1 MNPAFSENG
10 MNSLRKGRV
19 NFKNRKRIVK
29 KNILLG
35 VTASI
40 AAYKA
45 CDIINRL
52 KETGFDVTVCV
63 TKDALQFITPL
74 TLQTLSGNKV
84 FCEMFEASADY
95 NPVHISLA
103 KKTDLLLIAPAT
115 ADCISKIAAGICD
128 DILNCAVVSTKAPIL
143 IAPAMN
149 ENMHRNKIVQANIK
163 KLKQLGFKF
172 IGPKKGKLV
181 CGTEGT
187 GHIADVVQI
196 VKEVKRA
203 LR

>member
-1 MNPAFSENG
+1 M
-10 MNSLRKGRV
+10 
-19 NFKNRKRIVK
+19 K

-45 CDIINRL
+45 CDIISQL
-52 KETGFDVTVCV
+52 KKAGFNVTVCI
-63 TKDALQFITPL
+63 TKDASQFITPL

-84 FCEMFEASADY
+84 FCDMFEPVTGY
-95 NPVHISLA
+95 NPMHISLA
-103 KKTDLLLIAPAT
+103 EKIGLLLIAPAT

-128 DILNCAVVSTKAPIL
+128 DILTCTVVSTKAPVL

-149 ENMHRNKIVQANIK
+149 ENMYKNKIIQANIT

-172 IGPKKGKLV
+172 IGPKKGGLV
-181 CGTEGT
+181 CGAEGI
-187 GHIADVVQI
+187 GHIADVAQI
-196 VKEVKRA
+196 VKEAKRT
-203 LR
+203 LK

>member
-1 MNPAFSENG
+1 M
-10 MNSLRKGRV
+10 
-19 NFKNRKRIVK
+19 K

-45 CDIINRL
+45 FDIISQL
-52 KETGFDVTVCV
+52 KRAGFNVIVCA

-84 FCEMFEASADY
+84 FCDMFEPVAGY
-95 NPVHISLA
+95 NPMHISLA
-103 KKTDLLLIAPAT
+103 EKIDLLLIAPAT
-115 ADCISKIAAGICD
+115 ADCVSKIAAGICD
-128 DILNCAVVSTKAPIL
+128 DILTCTVVSTKAPVL

-149 ENMHRNKIVQANIK
+149 ENMYKNKIIQANIR

-172 IGPKKGKLV
+172 IGPKKGRLV
-181 CGTEGT
+181 CGTEGI
-187 GHIADVVQI
+187 GHVADVAQI

-203 LR
+203 LK

>member
-1 MNPAFSENG
+1 M
-10 MNSLRKGRV
+10 
-19 NFKNRKRIVK
+19 KRQKCV
-29 KNILLG
+29 LLG

-52 KETGFDVTVCV
+52 KEQGFDVIVCA
-63 TKDALQFITPL
+63 TKDAIQFITPL
-74 TLQTLSGNKV
+74 TLQVLSGNKV
-84 FCEMFEASADY
+84 FYDMFEPVLDY
-95 NPVHISLA
+95 DPVHINLA
-103 KKTDLLLIAPAT
+103 KRCDLLLIAPAT

-128 DILNCAVVSTKAPIL
+128 DILTCAVVSTKVPIL

-149 ENMHRNKIVQANIK
+149 ENMYKNKIIRANIA
-163 KLKQLGFKF
+163 KLKQMGFKF
-172 IGPKKGKLV
+172 IGPKRGRLV
-181 CGTEGT
+181 CGEEGI
-187 GHIADVVQI
+187 GHIADVAEI

>member
-1 MNPAFSENG
+1 M
-10 MNSLRKGRV
+10 
-19 NFKNRKRIVK
+19 K

-45 CDIINRL
+45 CDIISQL
-52 KETGFDVTVCV
+52 KRAGFNVIVCA

-84 FCEMFEASADY
+84 FCDMFEPVAGY
-95 NPVHISLA
+95 NPMHISLA
-103 KKTDLLLIAPAT
+103 EKIDLLLIAPAT
-115 ADCISKIAAGICD
+115 ADCVSKIAAGICD
-128 DILNCAVVSTKAPIL
+128 DILTCTVVSTKAPVL

-149 ENMHRNKIVQANIK
+149 ENMYKNKIIQANIR

-172 IGPKKGKLV
+172 IGPKKGRLV
-181 CGTEGT
+181 CGTEGI
-187 GHIADVVQI
+187 GHVADVAQI

-203 LR
+203 LK